1 MKYNMCWDITSKCND
16 NCKFCYRN
24 KIKKDLSVEENKKI
38 LKNIYNSKI
47 INKLTICGGEPLIYG
62 DLFDLIESI
71 EKPDDIS
78 LSIVT
83 NGIKLVKYNSEDDKF
98 VVDEELIGKLLKHF
112 KWICFSID
120 ASSQEIETL
129 VSRNNFHV
137 DRIKVILD
145 YLEEKNF
152 NVNIKINT
160 LVCKQN
166 FEEIPNLYNFISKY
180 EFIKRWKLFRYLG
193 ENNSEDVNK
202 YFEIDDI
209 NFNKVKDFVNG
220 IKNDNIKININDI
233 DTYDGTY
240 IMLKQDGT
248 VEVSFDGKL
257 KEVLDLKI
265 DDIRQ
270 IENIQE
276 FNKEKHEKTHGVNF

>member
-1 MKYNMCWDITSKCND
+1 M
-16 NCKFCYRN
+16 
-24 KIKKDLSVEENKKI
+24 
-38 LKNIYNSKI
+38 
-47 INKLTICGGEPLIYG
+47 
-62 DLFDLIESI
+62 
-71 EKPDDIS
+71 
-78 LSIVT
+78 
-83 NGIKLVKYNSEDDKF
+83 
-98 VVDEELIGKLLKHF
+98 
-112 KWICFSID
+112 
-120 ASSQEIETL
+120 
-129 VSRNNFHV
+129 VSRNNLHV

-193 ENNSEDVNK
+193 ENSSEDINK

-209 NFNKVKDFVNG
+209 NFNKVKDFVND

-248 VEVSFDGKL
+248 VEVSYDGKL